1 MTGLCAEC
9 HKNAAIIQRN
19 SNLSEEEKSEV
30 IVNRLV
36 HAYKNL
42 TADAPKVWGASL
54 QGNSWAVHVPKSMW
68 MYT

>member
-42 TADAPKVWGASL
+42 TADAPKV
-54 QGNSWAVHVPKSMW
+54 
-68 MYT
+68 